1 VFSFIRIILF
11 KALTDLIKCFKI
23 IISKEDSTLLITVN
37 SVFHFINLYKKN
49 VNVVYNFKR

>member
-1 VFSFIRIILF
+1 MFSFIRIILF